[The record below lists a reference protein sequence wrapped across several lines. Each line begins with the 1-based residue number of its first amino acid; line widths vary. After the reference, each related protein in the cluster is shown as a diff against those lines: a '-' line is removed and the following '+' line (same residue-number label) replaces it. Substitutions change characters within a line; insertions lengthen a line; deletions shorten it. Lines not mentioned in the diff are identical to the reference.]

1 MPPTLPETSPRN
13 IDLDAAHI
21 ASRAVTVTRA
31 NRDALLRGLP
41 FFFRLA
47 SNMLSRIRFG
57 AFVFVLP
64 DGRILKFEGQEEKQS
79 VGIFIVKDF
88 AFVRRSLLGGDI
100 ALFESYAD
108 DQWDS
113 PSIADMLY
121 VFARNA
127 DFMREAFLG
136 SPLFSIV
143 ENLTHTLNRNTRDG
157 ARRNIMAHYD
167 LGNSF
172 YEKWLDRTMT
182 YSSALFPSPDADL
195 SAAQE
200 NKYRA
205 LARAID
211 LKPGEH
217 VLEIGSGWGGFAEFA
232 AREVGATVT
241 GLTISPSQLD
251 YAGARIQKLGLS
263 ERARFELRDYRDV
276 SGRFDKVA
284 SIEMFEAVG
293 KEYWPA
299 YFSKVRD
306 VLKPGGAAGFQ
317 IITIADRFF
326 DHYASGADFIQRYVF
341 PGGML
346 PSPSKLA
353 AHIGGAGL
361 DLKSAANFGGDY
373 VRTLQTWRERFVAAW
388 KDIQRLGFD
397 ARFYKLWRFYL
408 SYCEAGFRAGTTD
421 VCHVMAKRPA

>member
-1 MPPTLPETSPRN
+1 MSPRPEPVP
-13 IDLDAAHI
+13 IAGDADT
-21 ASRAVTVTRA
+21 RALCERAALVTRE
-31 NRDALLRGLP
+31 NRDALLRGTP
-41 FFFRLA
+41 IFFRFA
-47 SNMLSRIRFG
+47 ANMLFRIRYG
-57 AFVFVLP
+57 AFVFALP
-64 DGRILKFEGQEEKQS
+64 DGRILKFSGKEEPES
-79 VGIFIVKDF
+79 IGVFIVKDF

-100 ALFESYAD
+100 GLFESFLD
-108 DQWDS
+108 DQWTS
-113 PSIADMLY
+113 PNIADMLY

-127 DFMREAFLG
+127 DYVREAFLG
-136 SPLFSIV
+136 SPLFSIA
-143 ENLTHTLNRNTRDG
+143 ENLTHALNRNTRGG

-195 SAAQE
+195 SVAQE

-241 GLTISPSQLD
+241 GLTISPAQLD
-251 YAGARIQKLGLS
+251 YAGARLQKLGLS
-263 ERARFELRDYRDV
+263 DRARFQLTDYRDV
-276 SGRFDKVA
+276 AGRYDKVA

-299 YFSKVRD
+299 YFAKVRD

-346 PSPSKLA
+346 PSPKRLRHEIA
-353 AHIGGAGL
+353 DAGL
-361 DLKSAANFGGDY
+361 AFRTADAFGNDY
-373 VRTLQTWRERFVAAW
+373 VRTLQAWRRRFLGAW
-388 KDIQRLGFD
+388 KDIQHLGFD
-397 ARFYKLWRFYL
+397 ARFNKLWRFYL

-421 VCHVMAKRPA
+421 VCHVTAIRPA

>member
-1 MPPTLPETSPRN
+1 MRQTTIDRECPANGGDDQTLAA
-13 IDLDAAHI
+13 DA
-21 ASRAVTVTRA
+21 VLVTRE
-31 NRDALLRGLP
+31 NRETVLRGLP
-41 FFFRLA
+41 LFFRLA
-47 SNMLSRIRFG
+47 SNLLSRIRYG

-64 DGRILKFEGQEEKQS
+64 DGRSLKFAGHEEPDS
-79 VGIFIVKDF
+79 VGVFVVKDF

-100 ALFESYAD
+100 GLFESYAD

-113 PSIADMLY
+113 PNIADMLY

-127 DFMREAFLG
+127 DYMRDAFLG
-136 SPLFSIV
+136 SPLFSIA
-143 ENLTHTLNRNTRDG
+143 ENLSHALNRNTRNG
-157 ARRNIMAHYD
+157 ARRNIIAHYD

-182 YSSALFPSPDADL
+182 YSSALFASEECDL
-195 SAAQE
+195 SSAQE

-211 LKPGEH
+211 LRAGEH

-251 YAGARIQKLGLS
+251 YAGKRIQNLGLG
-263 ERARFELRDYRDV
+263 ERARFQLMDYRDV

-293 KEYWPA
+293 KAYWPA
-299 YFSKVRD
+299 YFSKVHDILR
-306 VLKPGGAAGFQ
+306 PGGAAGFQ

-346 PSPSKLA
+346 PSPSRLSDEVSR
-353 AHIGGAGL
+353 AGL
-361 DLKSAANFGGDY
+361 QLRSTATFGRDY
-373 VRTLQTWRERFVAAW
+373 VRTLREWRKRFVRAW
-388 KDIQRLGFD
+388 NDIHGLGFD
-397 ARFYKLWRFYL
+397 ARFNKLWRFYL
-408 SYCEAGFRAGTTD
+408 CYCEAGFRAGTTD
-421 VCHVMAKRPA
+421 VCHVTAVRPG